1 MRNVDGFGIAADHLQ
16 ACLFD
21 DLLHLH
27 GEIWLEVAEV
37 DHFGHLFELL
47 LNVFDDGFHP
57 GVELQALVEAAVDEN
72 HRHEQ
77 VLGGDE
83 LVVFCDTL
91 VVGTL

>member
-37 DHFGHLFELL
+37 DHFGHLFV
-47 LNVFDDGFHP
+47 NVSNKTA
-57 GVELQALVEAAVDEN
+57 QSTQRRYLVNSA
-72 HRHEQ
+72 
-77 VLGGDE
+77 
-83 LVVFCDTL
+83 
-91 VVGTL
+91 